1 MRKPLF
7 KLSLQQQRSR
17 LSSIFIQ
24 LGEVATLEDSTPTAI
39 AALVLQLLANEE
51 DNRQGSKVAKEI
63 VSSEGF
69 SNINNNLVPIDK
81 ALFLL
86 DLLEVGRRNYTQ
98 LRQTL
103 LPDNIIFPSN
113 AKVADLRNTIISQPS
128 IRLYPD
134 PVKPIGV
141 HLSYLNKP
149 WREYHLLQIVKVA
162 ENIH

>member
-86 DLLEVGRRNYTQ
+86 DLLVVGRRKYTH
-98 LRQTL
+98 LRPTL
-103 LPDNIIFPSN
+103 LPDNIIFPSY
-113 AKVADLRNTIISQPS
+113 AKVADL
-128 IRLYPD
+128 
-134 PVKPIGV
+134 
-141 HLSYLNKP
+141 
-149 WREYHLLQIVKVA
+149 
-162 ENIH
+162 